1 MNTTITTT
9 TNNNINSTI
18 ALNLQSTFKNNNR
31 ADRSEQFSK
40 TSQATNVQNYT
51 KEYKACKE
59 NKVIKVKMQALSF

>member
-18 ALNLQSTFKNNNR
+18 ALNLQSTFKNNNW

-40 TSQATNVQNYT
+40 TSQATKCTELHKRIQG
-51 KEYKACKE
+51 
-59 NKVIKVKMQALSF
+59 M